1 MDVLWIGLL
10 AFAGGVIAALLGWL
24 ESKVPFDVK
33 KFGSSAIRALLAGF
47 GFALAYNFQNFL
59 TPLDLIAAFLGGAGV
74 DVVGNR
80 IGGALR
86 KRKAGAP

>member
-1 MDVLWIGLL
+1 
-10 AFAGGVIAALLGWL
+10 
-24 ESKVPFDVK
+24 
-33 KFGSSAIRALLAGF
+33 LLAGF